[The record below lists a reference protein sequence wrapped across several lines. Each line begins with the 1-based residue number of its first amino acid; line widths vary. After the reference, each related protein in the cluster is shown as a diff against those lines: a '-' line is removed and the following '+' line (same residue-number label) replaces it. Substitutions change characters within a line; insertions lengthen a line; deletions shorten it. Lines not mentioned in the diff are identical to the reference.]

1 MFQPRSIGSRFNHA
15 IALPFDNSC
24 IAQFCLLFLMVL
36 VEATGVLLVMAAVDL
51 GTLGRL
57 VFLLGLA
64 LTAVPLII
72 VSATLLGGS
81 LILFGVVAVVGKSS
95 ANSAYQVQSG
105 KSSAFFF

>member
-1 MFQPRSIGSRFNHA
+1 
-15 IALPFDNSC
+15 
-24 IAQFCLLFLMVL
+24 MVL

-72 VSATLLGGS
+72 VAAALLGGS
-81 LILFGVVAVVGKSS
+81 LILFGVVAVVAKS
-95 ANSAYQVQSG
+95 ATNSAYQVQSG
-105 KSSAFFF
+105 NKSALFL

>member
-1 MFQPRSIGSRFNHA
+1 
-15 IALPFDNSC
+15 
-24 IAQFCLLFLMVL
+24 MVL

-72 VSATLLGGS
+72 VAAALLGGS
-81 LILFGVVAVVGKSS
+81 LILFGVVAVVAKS
-95 ANSAYQVQSG
+95 ATNSAYQVQSG
-105 KSSAFFF
+105 PGNSSALFL